1 VKRDDIAHLADQLQ
15 VIGAGFPRG
24 GDILHAAA
32 ARLLDLAD
40 AGDRMLHV
48 LDLVAAGDFHTTA
61 ELADAMHA
69 WERA

>member
-1 VKRDDIAHLADQLQ
+1 MKRDEIAHLADQLQ

-40 AGDRMLHV
+40 AGDQMLRV
-48 LDLVAAGDFHTTA
+48 LDLVNLGDYHTTS
-61 ELADAMHA
+61 ELAAAMHA
-69 WERA
+69 WEQA